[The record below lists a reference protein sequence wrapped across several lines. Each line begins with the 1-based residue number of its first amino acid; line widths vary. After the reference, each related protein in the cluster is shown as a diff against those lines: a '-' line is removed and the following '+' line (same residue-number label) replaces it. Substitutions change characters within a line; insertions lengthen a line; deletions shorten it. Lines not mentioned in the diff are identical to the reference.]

1 MNPKLVTATATAM
14 VDLDWNIRENP
25 NSYQRW
31 GYDLHV
37 PARSVVEIVVGGV
50 RRNYSMKTNIFFIY
64 HHFGYL

>member
-1 MNPKLVTATATAM
+1 MNPKLVTATATAV
-14 VDLDWNIRENP
+14 VDLDWNIRESP

-31 GYDLHV
+31 GYDLRV
-37 PARSVVEIVVGGV
+37 PAGSLVEIVVGGV